1 MRFETAAIHAGQ
13 PPEPHTGAV
22 VVPIYQ
28 TSTYAQPEVGR
39 PKGYEYSRTRNPTR
53 SAMEDCLAAL
63 EGGRFGLAFASG
75 MAAVSTTMTLL
86 RRGEHVVSSHDVYGG
101 TYRVF
106 EKIFRDWGLEFS
118 FVDTSRVEE
127 IEGALRPETRMVWIE
142 TPTNPLLRITDLR
155 EAARAAHERGAIV
168 AVDNTFAS
176 PYFQRPLALGADLV
190 VHSTT
195 KFLGGHSDVVGG
207 AIVTS
212 DEGIRERLAFA
223 QNAIGAV
230 PGPFD
235 AWLVLRGMKT
245 LAVRMRQ
252 HEANARAVAAH
263 LETHPRVARV
273 LYPGLPS
280 FEHHEIAA
288 RQMSGFGALISF
300 YVKGGLEEARRVCAS
315 TRVFTLA
322 ESLGGVESLIEHPG
336 IMTHASIP
344 EEIRKAR
351 GLGDDLLRLSVG
363 IEHLDDLLEDL
374 DRALATTRG
383 PSAGGTRERKME

>member
-1 MRFETAAIHAGQ
+1 MRFETAAIHVGQ
-13 PPEPHTGAV
+13 APDAATGAV

-39 PKGYEYSRTRNPTR
+39 HSGYEYSRTRNPTR
-53 SAMEDCLAAL
+53 TAMEECLAAL
-63 EGGRFGLAFASG
+63 ENGRHGLGFASG
-75 MAAVSTTMTLL
+75 MAAISTVMTLL
-86 RRGEHVVSSHDVYGG
+86 KRGDHVVSSQDVYGG

-106 EKIFRDWGLEFS
+106 EKIFRDFGLEFS
-118 FVDTSRVEE
+118 FVDTSRVEDVE
-127 IEGALRPETRMVWIE
+127 AAIRPETRLIWVE
-142 TPTNPLLRITDLR
+142 TPTNPLLQVCDLR
-155 EAARAAHERGAIV
+155 AVCGRAREHGLRTV
-168 AVDNTFAS
+168 VDNTFAS
-176 PYFQRPLALGADLV
+176 PYFQRPLDLGADLV

-212 DEGIRERLAFA
+212 DEEIHERLAFA

-235 AWLVLRGMKT
+235 CWLVLRGIKT

-252 HEANARAVAAH
+252 HESNARAVAEF
-263 LETHPRVARV
+263 LENHPRVAKV
-273 LYPGLPS
+273 LYPGLAS
-280 FEHHEIAA
+280 FEHHETAR

-300 YVKGGLEEARRVCAS
+300 YVRGGPEEARRVCAS

-344 EEIRKAR
+344 EEIRRQR
-351 GLGDDLLRLSVG
+351 GLGDDLVRLSVG
-363 IEHLDDLLEDL
+363 IEHVDDLIEDL
-374 DRALATTRG
+374 DRALAGR
-383 PSAGGTRERKME
+383 